1 MWKKTSITLLLISA
15 LVFGSG
21 FSFANTDSN
30 QSNTH
35 KVHYSTDWKNA
46 DFQELLDKILEQY
59 KNVQKKEVTQQ
70 SEQQEAN
77 APEKQTEAPAPQ
89 PNAEQQNAEEQRSE
103 QTNESSSISE
113 FEQQVVDLTNA
124 ERQKQGL
131 APLQIDKTLSKVAR
145 VKSQDMADNSYFSHQ
160 SPTYGSPFDMMQQF
174 GVSYRA
180 AGENIAKGQQSPEQ
194 VVNAWMNSEGHRA
207 NILNA
212 NFTHIGVGHVS
223 NGNYWT
229 QQFIGK

>member
-145 VKSQDMADNSYFSHQ
+145 VKSQDMAGNSYFSHQ

>member
-223 NGNYWT
+223 DGNYWT